1 MRISGG
7 IFRGRVLRTA
17 PGSVTR
23 PTADKIRE
31 AIFNILMKDIKG
43 AKVLDLFAGSGALG
57 IEAVS
62 RGAVSAV
69 FIESGQTQVEIIKH
83 NLESLKLDMEVM
95 ARDFVSGCRAL
106 GRSGRKFD
114 LIFADPPYEKTCVH
128 DVIEVVQ
135 RYDLLADKGLLI
147 IEHKSGQVVEFDRA
161 VLLKNRK
168 YGRTEV
174 SFYAK
179 KQE

>member
-1 MRISGG
+1 MRVTGG
-7 IFRGRVLRTA
+7 IFRGRGLRTIA
-17 PGSVTR
+17 GSATR

-31 AIFNILMKDIKG
+31 AIFNILMKDVKE
-43 AKVLDLFAGSGALG
+43 AEVLDLFAGSGALG

-62 RGAVSAV
+62 RGAISAV
-69 FIESGQTQVEIIKH
+69 FIESGHAQVEIIKH
-83 NLESLKLDMEVM
+83 NLKSLELDMEVM

-106 GRSGRKFD
+106 GRSRRRFD
-114 LIFADPPYEKTCVH
+114 LIFADPPYEKTSVH

-147 IEHKSGQVVEFDRA
+147 IEHKSGQVVESDRV